1 LKMKFLE
8 WAPVMTISALKGQR
22 VDRLL
27 PLALRANEA
36 RNRRVPTSQL
46 NTFLERVMASGRAP
60 TSVTPV
66 KGGQSRL
73 HVQYMTQ
80 SSVRP
85 PTFIVFTAGGRP
97 GLHFSFER
105 FLQNR
110 IREEFDFF
118 ATPLR
123 LIERHRKDRRK

>member
-1 LKMKFLE
+1 M
-8 WAPVMTISALKGQR
+8 
-22 VDRLL
+22 
-27 PLALRANEA
+27 RAHEA

-46 NTFLERVMASGRAP
+46 NAFYERVMASGRAP
-60 TSVTPV
+60 TTPAPV

-73 HVQYMTQ
+73 HVQYLTQ
-80 SSVRP
+80 VGVRP
-85 PTFIVFTAGGRP
+85 PAFVVFTAGGRP

-110 IREEFDFF
+110 LREEFDFF

-123 LIERHRKDRRK
+123 IIERHKKKS